1 MLELLKQLAHDRQ
14 IRPLDY
20 QFARFINSLNNDKV
34 LTLASALVSHQLG
47 LGNVCLSLKQ
57 ISHDRLFGL
66 NKDLSLQLAANIDV
80 DIPQWSDYLQQLPE
94 VGEGSQPTPLVID
107 NQRLYLYRYWQ
118 YETQVAH
125 YLNSRNS
132 IKVEIPAASLI
143 LDRLFR
149 RDYHFI
155 LGQCQSL
162 QNSEAIQQALIKWLD
177 IEDTKVSVI
186 NWESVVN
193 CISVANSGSDL
204 KALDKHI
211 PGHCCLNWQKISA
224 ALATTRNFS
233 VISGGP
239 GTGKTTT
246 VTRLLALLV
255 ELSQAKDSTPIIK
268 LVAPTGKAAARLTES
283 IGSARLQLDCTAE
296 VKNTIPAEAGTL
308 HRLLGVLPGRPGFKH
323 NRNNPLHLD
332 ILVIDEASMID
343 LPLMSRLLEAL
354 PSHARLILIGDRDQ
368 LASVEA
374 GSVLGDICAAAG
386 GGYSPDQTR
395 VLEQL
400 TGFDLSEHSQQ
411 DGKAIH
417 NSLCLLQKSY
427 RFDAR
432 SGIGSLANAVNT
444 GNLTDLKRTL
454 SRGFSDITLHPMDND
469 KTGYPHLINLCV
481 RGYQQYL
488 SLIQAGEQDR
498 NILKA
503 FNRFQL
509 LCALREGRYGV
520 VGLNQAIR
528 SALAYHQLVDA
539 EGIWYPGRP
548 VLISR
553 NDYALGLFNGDIGI
567 TLKDSDGRLRVVF
580 ELPDGTLKHL
590 IPSRLPEHET
600 VFAMTV
606 HKSQGSEFE
615 HTVMVLPEQFN
626 PVVTRELVYTGIT
639 RAKKKLDLFCSSTI
653 LTKAIKMPT
662 ERVSGLKERL

>member
-1 MLELLKQLAHDRQ
+1 MLELLKQLASDRQ

-20 QFARFINSLNNDKV
+20 QFARFIHSLNNDKV

-47 LGNVCLSLKQ
+47 QGNVCLSLKQ
-57 ISHDRLFGL
+57 TSHDRLFGL
-66 NKDLSLQLAANIDV
+66 NKEISLQLASQVDV
-80 DIPQWSDYLQQLPE
+80 DISQWPSYLQQLPE
-94 VGEGSQPTPLVID
+94 VGDGSWPTPLVID

-118 YETQVAH
+118 YETQVAD
-125 YLNSRNS
+125 YLNSRSGIN
-132 IKVEIPAASLI
+132 VEISVASLI

-149 RDYHFI
+149 RDYDFI
-155 LGQCQSL
+155 FSQCKSL
-162 QNSEAIQQALIKWLD
+162 KNSDAIQQALIKWLD
-177 IEDTKVSVI
+177 IEDTKVGRI
-186 NWESVVN
+186 HWEAVFN
-193 CISVANSGSDL
+193 CIKTANSGSDL
-204 KALDKHI
+204 HSLEKTI
-211 PGHCCLNWQKISA
+211 PNQYCLNWQKTSA
-224 ALATTRNFS
+224 ALSTTRNFS

-255 ELSQAKDSTPIIK
+255 ELGQAHGNTPLIK

-283 IGSARLQLDCTAE
+283 IGGARLHLDCTPEIKSA
-296 VKNTIPAEAGTL
+296 IPAEAGTL

-354 PSHARLILIGDRDQ
+354 PNHARLILIGDRDQ

-386 GGYSPDQTR
+386 GGYSSSQTR
-395 VLEQL
+395 VLEEL
-400 TGFDLSEHSQQ
+400 TGFDLSEHSQP

-427 RFDAR
+427 RFDAL
-432 SGIGSLANAVNT
+432 SGIGSLANAINT

-454 SRGFSDITLHPMDND
+454 SRGFSDITLHSMD
-469 KTGYPHLINLCV
+469 KTGYQQLINLCIK
-481 RGYQQYL
+481 GYQPYL
-488 SLIQAGEQDR
+488 SLIQAGESDHA
-498 NILKA
+498 ILKA

-520 VGLNQAIR
+520 AGLNTAIR
-528 SALAYHQLVDA
+528 SALAYHQLVEA

-548 VLISR
+548 VLINR

-567 TLKDSDGRLRVVF
+567 TLKNPDGRLRVVF
-580 ELPDGTLKHL
+580 ELPDGTLKYL

-615 HTVMVLPEQFN
+615 HTVMALPEQFN

-639 RAKKKLDLFCSSTI
+639 RAKKKLDLFCEKVVLS
-653 LTKAIKMPT
+653 KAIRTPT
-662 ERVSGLKERL
+662 ERISGLKERL